1 MWRGLWKR
9 ILLRD
14 FVHNVTNICTIYSPY
29 SVLQSN
35 YSKTQTGFYR
45 KWGQHNM
52 DNEFDYISSV
62 KELTCEELA
71 EHIDKDITS
80 YDLSRMDWEEYLIH
94 FTCLVSEL
102 KEYRNELAKK
112 HSDIDQ
118 KICDILHYIELCETN
133 DDEAVALIELLR
145 VCRTKRRYIMDE
157 LQKADQFQNNLGTN
171 ENVEKAKKALK
182 GIKGLETRKYKPRKY
197 EELFQNGVLKE
208 KG

>member
-1 MWRGLWKR
+1 
-9 ILLRD
+9 
-14 FVHNVTNICTIYSPY
+14 
-29 SVLQSN
+29 
-35 YSKTQTGFYR
+35 
-45 KWGQHNM
+45 M

-133 DDEAVALIELLR
+133 DDEAVALNMI
-145 VCRTKRRYIMDE
+145 
-157 LQKADQFQNNLGTN
+157 
-171 ENVEKAKKALK
+171 
-182 GIKGLETRKYKPRKY
+182 
-197 EELFQNGVLKE
+197 VLVFSYT
-208 KG
+208 

>member
-1 MWRGLWKR
+1 
-9 ILLRD
+9 
-14 FVHNVTNICTIYSPY
+14 
-29 SVLQSN
+29 
-35 YSKTQTGFYR
+35 
-45 KWGQHNM
+45 M
-52 DNEFDYISSV
+52 DNEFDYMSSV

-80 YDLSRMDWEEYLIH
+80 CDLSRMDWEEYLIH

-208 KG
+208 KHVI